1 MAEPLL
7 RVAGVTKR
15 FGGFQALAG
24 IDLQVEAG
32 EIVGLIGPNGS
43 GKTTLINVISGL
55 LPASGGEV
63 WVGGEPMAGLPPHR
77 RAARG
82 VNRTFQVPK
91 PFGTLTV
98 CQNLE
103 VAVHGMG
110 GPVDLDA
117 LLDSVELGAA
127 SGRRAAE
134 LTSVQQKMLDLA
146 RALATRPRLLLVDE
160 LACGLNPVELE
171 RIALRLR
178 ALAVDGLG
186 LVVVEHLM
194 SFIGRITHRVV
205 VMSAGRAIF
214 GGALRDAVRDQQV
227 VEVFLGVPEVFPGG
241 TPDPHAAA
249 AARTG
254 AA

>member
-82 VNRTFQVPK
+82 VNRTFQVPM

-98 CQNLE
+98 RQNLE
-103 VAVHGMG
+103 VAVHGAG

-117 LLDSVELGAA
+117 LLDFADLGAA
-127 SGRRAAE
+127 SGRQAAE

-160 LACGLNPVELE
+160 LACGLNPAELE

-178 ALAVDGLG
+178 ALAADGLG

-194 SFIGRITHRVV
+194 PFIDRITHRVV

-214 GGALRDAVRDQQV
+214 EGILRDAVRNRQV
-227 VEVFLGVPEVFPGG
+227 VEVFLGGPGG
-241 TPDPHAAA
+241 VSGPPAAA
-249 AARTG
+249 VAG

>member
-7 RVAGVTKR
+7 RATGIAKR

-24 IDLQVEAG
+24 IDLQVEPG

-55 LPASGGEV
+55 LPQSAGTV
-63 WVGGEPMAGLPPHR
+63 RVGGETLDGLPPHR

-82 VNRTFQVPK
+82 VNRTFQIPK
-91 PFGTLTV
+91 PFGSLTV
-98 CQNLE
+98 RQNLE
-103 VAVHGMG
+103 VAVCSTST
-110 GPVDLDA
+110 PADLDA
-117 LLDSVELGAA
+117 VLDSLELGTA
-127 SGRRAAE
+127 SNRRASE

-160 LACGLNPVELE
+160 LACGLNPAELE

-178 ALAVDGLG
+178 ALAAEGLG

-194 SFIGRITHRVV
+194 SFIHRITDRVV

-214 GGALRDAVRDQQV
+214 GGALQDAVRDPHV
-227 VEVFLGVPEVFPGG
+227 VEVFLGA
-241 TPDPHAAA
+241 PDPAVAV
-249 AARTG
+249 
-254 AA
+254 